1 MQYLHNTN
9 NLLYMVQEEQLI
21 EHYSKILEIDNDIYK
36 PTNVEKE
43 RTKRI
48 NNIID
53 ILEEYPDLCTSE
65 SGDGFLRTILYPT
78 MRMN

>member
-1 MQYLHNTN
+1 MQYSHNTN
-9 NLLYMVQEEQLI
+9 NLLYMDQEEQLI

-36 PTNVEKE
+36 PINVEEE

-65 SGDGFLRTILYPT
+65 TGDGFLRTILYPT
-78 MRMN
+78 MRIN

>member
-9 NLLYMVQEEQLI
+9 NLLYMDQEEQLI

-36 PTNVEKE
+36 PTNVEEE
-43 RTKRI
+43 RAKRI

-65 SGDGFLRTILYPT
+65 SGDGFLRTVLYPT

>member
-1 MQYLHNTN
+1 MQCLHNTN
-9 NLLYMVQEEQLI
+9 NLLYMDQEEQLI

-36 PTNVEKE
+36 PMNVEEE

-53 ILEEYPDLCTSE
+53 ILEEYPDLCNSE

>member
-9 NLLYMVQEEQLI
+9 NLLYMDQEEQLI

-36 PTNVEKE
+36 PTNVEEE

-65 SGDGFLRTILYPT
+65 TGDGFLRTILYPT